1 MTSNRRTSNP
11 APRRLAGMIAC
22 ALAAAILAITAA
34 CSSTDQT
41 AQSPSPAAA
50 TGTDATTTG
59 PTATGPELTRNQP
72 TEVPEGAAT
81 TAPPATGPTQAAVT
95 TAPATRPASTRP
107 ANTPAAA
114 VPGEDWTKASI
125 TSRTGSISF
134 TVTLPPG
141 WTVSTFE
148 GPQSI
153 FGEISGPEMKVQYDY
168 RPRATKPRPA
178 PGQTTSL
185 IEVNGRPAELA
196 TAPGQDG
203 SEDDGIATIFL
214 ADPDGDPDTDEALLI
229 GAIYSTPLQMETA
242 VTIFRSAQSP
252 AVSGKPGT
260 AMREEHTPH
269 ADEPH
274 PGALHAAR
282 TLAAAHLNLNDGDEP
297 QLEAWRAETWPDG
310 SLGCQQEGMSYI
322 LAEVEGYRMTFRANE
337 QRVNVHTDET
347 GRAAKVPED
356 CAATPQPTPE
366 GDGATA
372 APPTRGPE
380 PTVPSTGDPRQDALR
395 AMYQLPWMKDG
406 ATTQERETADRIEAL
421 SRYNGPLSLRVVS
434 MPFLQTHQ
442 ITDTGAVS
450 ALAHISLRDRAA
462 ADQIVNHPT
471 LSGGIEDKDTV
482 AVALTYGEWLLGSNH
497 HHRLLEAGSINWQT
511 YQASLPLSGTAAI
524 TIVTAGES
532 NRATETARKIAQD
545 LAWLET
551 YLDQPISTHN
561 VLVHYGSGL
570 RPPVKGANV
579 QASIMQPASHHN
591 PSEYHW
597 VQHELAHY
605 WFNSNEGWLDEGM
618 AQVLTSLLN
627 SEGEPASLPA
637 TSPSCPDSTRIQDIE
652 TTNPETAVGSRCLYA
667 VGERFIRTLYQ
678 EAGYQGFRTGAAKL
692 AARANRPPFRGMGT
706 EEVRT
711 AFGATPD
718 AVQTAEDLWR

>member
-1 MTSNRRTSNP
+1 MTSDRRSSNP
-11 APRRLAGMIAC
+11 APRRLAAIIAC
-22 ALAAAILAITAA
+22 TLASAILATTAG
-34 CSSTDQT
+34 CSSTDQPL
-41 AQSPSPAAA
+41 QSPTPPAANA
-50 TGTDATTTG
+50 ATTTT
-59 PTATGPELTRNQP
+59 PTATQPEAAQNQQA
-72 TEVPEGAAT
+72 EAT
-81 TAPPATGPTQAAVT
+81 QPPQAAVT
-95 TAPATRPASTRP
+95 TAPTIQPPQAAATTAPAARPGS
-107 ANTPAAA
+107 TPATTP
-114 VPGEDWTKASI
+114 PGEDWTQASI
-125 TSRTGSISF
+125 TSQTGSISF

-141 WTVSTFE
+141 WTVSTFQ
-148 GPQSI
+148 GPQSL
-153 FGEISGPEMKVQYDY
+153 FGEIYGPDMKLQYNY

-185 IEVNGRPAELA
+185 IEVNGRQAELT
-196 TAPGQDG
+196 TAPEQDG
-203 SEDDGIATIFL
+203 PPGHGITTIFL

-242 VTIFRSAQSP
+242 VTIFRSVQSP

-274 PGALHAAR
+274 PGALDAAR
-282 TLAAAHLNLNDGDEP
+282 RLAAAHLKLNDGDEP
-297 QLEAWRAETWPDG
+297 QLQAWRAETWPDG
-310 SLGCQQEGMSYI
+310 SLGCQQEGISYI
-322 LAEVEGYRMTFRANE
+322 SAEVEGYRMTFRANE
-337 QRVNVHTDET
+337 QRVNVHTDKT

-356 CAATPQPTPE
+356 CAAPPQSTPE
-366 GDGATA
+366 DNRATA
-372 APPTRGPE
+372 APPTRVPE
-380 PTVPSTGDPRQDALR
+380 PTMPSTGDPRQDALR
-395 AMYQLPWMKDG
+395 AMYELPWMKDG
-406 ATTQERETADRIEAL
+406 ATPQERETADRIEAL

-442 ITDTGAVS
+442 ITDTGSVS

-471 LSGGIEDKDTV
+471 LSGGIEDSDTI
-482 AVALTYGEWLLGSNH
+482 AVALTYGEWLLGSNPT
-497 HHRLLEAGSINWQT
+497 RLLEAGSINWQT
-511 YQASLPLSGTAAI
+511 HQASLPLSGTAAI
-524 TIVTAGES
+524 TIVTAGEN

-551 YLDQPISTHN
+551 YLDQPLSTHN

-591 PSEYHW
+591 PSSYHW
-597 VQHELAHY
+597 AQHELVHY

-637 TSPSCPDSTRIQDIE
+637 TSPSCPESTRIRDIE

-667 VGERFIRTLYQ
+667 VGERFMRTLYQ